1 MPGFSANPKLETMFS
16 DINMPSAK
24 TVVTTAASL
33 AASAMV
39 VRSIARELVPYE
51 IQHYFFSNIQSL
63 FKSFSSELVLIIEE
77 FDGLVCNQIYKA
89 AEIYLGSKV
98 SVSTQMFKVSLPEKE
113 TKIST
118 SMTRNQAI
126 IDTFNGVQ
134 FKWRKVT
141 REVESENVIFP
152 GQYSSSPKTEVRY
165 FELRVH
171 KKHKQSVFDS
181 YFPFVLNE
189 SKKVKEEKKTLK
201 IHTLNNEHSRR
212 YTGGHAWNAI
222 NLDHPATFETLAMDV
237 ELKSTIMEDLER
249 FVRRRDLYRK
259 VGKAWKRGYLLYG
272 PPGTGK
278 SSLIAAMANY
288 LKFDVYDL
296 ELTDIRDNSD
306 LRGLLV
312 GTANRCILVVEDIDC
327 GLDLDTD
334 RQAEERFVKMLQ
346 SDQGRQAQ
354 TINIVRKEKPNK
366 VTLSGLLN
374 FIDGLWSSCG
384 DERIIV
390 FTTNHKDRLDP
401 ALLRPGRMDVHIHM
415 SFCTPCGFKTLAANY
430 LGLNNHSLFSEIE
443 DLLGK
448 TMVTPAEV
456 GEQLLK
462 SEEPENALRR
472 LVEFLLEKQRE
483 TEEMEAR
490 KLKQVE
496 DKEELG
502 TKNAEQEG
510 EQSNAEVVLRR

>member
-1 MPGFSANPKLETMFS
+1 MPGFSANPNLATMFS

-39 VRSIARELVPYE
+39 IRSIARELVPYE

-77 FDGLVCNQIYKA
+77 FDGLVCNQIYEA
-89 AEIYLGSKV
+89 AEIYLGSK
-98 SVSTQMFKVSLPEKE
+98 SLCLYP
-113 TKIST
+113 
-118 SMTRNQAI
+118 
-126 IDTFNGVQ
+126 DVQ
-134 FKWRKVT
+134 
-141 REVESENVIFP
+141 
-152 GQYSSSPKTEVRY
+152 SS
-165 FELRVH
+165 
-171 KKHKQSVFDS
+171 
-181 YFPFVLNE
+181 
-189 SKKVKEEKKTLK
+189 
-201 IHTLNNEHSRR
+201 
-212 YTGGHAWNAI
+212 HAWNAI

-306 LRGLLV
+306 LRGCWL
-312 GTANRCILVVEDIDC
+312 
-327 GLDLDTD
+327 
-334 RQAEERFVKMLQ
+334 AEERVMKMLQ
-346 SDQGRQAQ
+346 SDQVRQAQ

-430 LGLNNHSLFSEIE
+430 LGLNNHYLFSEIE

-483 TEEMEAR
+483 TEEREAR
-490 KLKQVE
+490 KLKQEE

-502 TKNAEQEG
+502 TKNAEHEG
-510 EQSNAEVVLRR
+510 EQSNAEVV